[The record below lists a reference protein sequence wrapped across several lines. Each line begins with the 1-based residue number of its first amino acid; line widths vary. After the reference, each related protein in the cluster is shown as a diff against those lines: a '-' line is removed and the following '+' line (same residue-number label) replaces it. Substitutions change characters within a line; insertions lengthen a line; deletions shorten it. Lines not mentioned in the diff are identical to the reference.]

1 MTEPR
6 TAAGRA
12 LLHFIDAAITNT
24 TNGVS
29 WRNGAGYAR
38 VCAEGS
44 IPAIEAEARA
54 AALDEAR
61 AAVEALDGVHV
72 PMPPAQRGDHD
83 YGLSDP
89 KLVYADRALA
99 AIDAL
104 REKR

>member
-54 AALDEAR
+54 AARTLVLDELAEKVRKQYAPVYSR
-61 AAVEALDGVHV
+61 AA
-72 PMPPAQRGDHD
+72 
-83 YGLSDP
+83 
-89 KLVYADRALA
+89 KLWLLA

>member
-12 LLHFIDAAITNT
+12 LWISVTGGDPSEEAPF
-24 TNGVS
+24 
-29 WRNGAGYAR
+29 GASAR
-38 VCAEGS
+38 MIGAELA
-44 IPAIEAEARA
+44 AIEAEARA

-72 PMPPAQRGDHD
+72 PMPPPQRGDHD

-104 REKR
+104 REKP

>member
-12 LLHFIDAAITNT
+12 LLRTLDYI
-24 TNGVS
+24 
-29 WRNGAGYAR
+29 GAHLADTSFPMGLDD
-38 VCAEGS
+38 
-44 IPAIEAEARA
+44 ILAIEAEARA

-104 REKR
+104 REKP

>member
-12 LLHFIDAAITNT
+12 ARDWFLVRARFVRGGLADAEMI
-24 TNGVS
+24 
-29 WRNGAGYAR
+29 
-38 VCAEGS
+38 EH
-44 IPAIEAEARA
+44 ILAIEAEARA

-72 PMPPAQRGDHD
+72 PMPPPQRGDHD

-104 REKR
+104 REKP